1 MSDSKLSRSR
11 TLSQDRET
19 EQPGVGIIAT
29 QDNGEEVA
37 RTILRATD
45 RGYDV
50 LVASID
56 GSNTEAIEFANQLDA
71 TVVSTDGATEV
82 EDLKELLEDEAK
94 SLGLPGIIFQ
104 SSARSRIDYNRSQN
118 ALDDAGFS
126 VEAATLESSATE
138 PQPVS
143 KGQSI
148 AAIIPAYN
156 EADSLPKIIT
166 ETSPY
171 VDDVF
176 VIDDASTDDTEAV
189 AREHADEVVSLPKNM
204 GVGGAVDTGY
214 QAAIRSDY
222 DIVIQID
229 GDGQHDP
236 SYIPTMLET
245 MEDRD
250 ADMVI
255 GSRWLNDSYQDYSLV
270 RRMGIKFFTA
280 EVNLLGGLDIT
291 DVTSGFRAY
300 RTSMLDDL
308 GRPANSHWA
317 LEQTLEAARKEYTI
331 EEISVPMPP
340 DTDGSQF
347 DIETFAKYPPRM
359 MLTTLKT
366 LLLR

>member
-1 MSDSKLSRSR
+1 MSTK
-11 TLSQDRET
+11 E
-19 EQPGVGIIAT
+19 PK
-29 QDNGEEVA
+29 
-37 RTILRATD
+37 
-45 RGYDV
+45 
-50 LVASID
+50 
-56 GSNTEAIEFANQLDA
+56 DA
-71 TVVSTDGATEV
+71 
-82 EDLKELLEDEAK
+82 EDLKRGFEDTAK
-94 SLGLPGIIFQ
+94 SLGLSGIILQ
-104 SSARSRIDYNRSQN
+104 SSAKSRIDYDRSRDE
-118 ALDDAGFS
+118 LDDAGFS
-126 VEAATLESSATE
+126 VEAVPVDNSATE
-138 PQPVS
+138 LQSIS

-156 EADSLPKIIT
+156 EADSLPEVIT
-166 ETSPY
+166 ATAPY

-214 QAAIRSDY
+214 RAAIRSGY

-236 SYIPTMLET
+236 SYIPKMLET

-280 EVNLLGGLDIT
+280 EVNVLGGVDIT

-300 RTSMLDDL
+300 RASMLDDL

-317 LEQTLEAARKEYTI
+317 LEQTLEAGRKEYI
-331 EEISVPMPP
+331 VEEISVPMPP